1 MANGVGG
8 AREEKQR
15 EVTRTADST
24 DGGGGERGGT
34 ELDQNEEMKTA
45 RRWRCLEGAGRRPSS
60 RCSGG
65 LIPNAADYSR
75 GMKMH
80 NCEGAACSCRRT

>member
-15 EVTRTADST
+15 EVTRNADST
-24 DGGGGERGGT
+24 DGGVRGGGT

-45 RRWRCLEGAGRRPSS
+45 RRWRCLEGSGRCPSS

-65 LIPNAADYSR
+65 LIPNTPRIIHVA
-75 GMKMH
+75 
-80 NCEGAACSCRRT
+80 